1 MIFKS
6 LQYEHYCTYTLSTCC
21 YSFYEIVVNVLM
33 ENQEHIVARIEIAMN
48 SITFHKQPKLCFS
61 LK

>member
-1 MIFKS
+1 
-6 LQYEHYCTYTLSTCC
+6 
-21 YSFYEIVVNVLM
+21 M

-48 SITFHKQPKLCFS
+48 SITFHKQPKLCYS